1 MQLLSNKELYFEIL
15 IAWSIDEPISQ
26 SEPFHED
33 LCMSDIIVV

>member
-15 IAWSIDEPISQ
+15 IAWSMDEPISQ

-33 LCMSDIIVV
+33 LFMSDIIVV